1 MRVCSESIINDEVF
15 LMYTVEW
22 ELRGAQMVGSYSFMA
37 TFMHWAFIGVFAF
50 GVINQV
56 DEVEELESSTLLV
69 EEVIFAM
76 IFLSLLLFRFIYMR
90 SARAA
95 MPQLDMPKNLILL
108 ARTVHLGMYVSLAL
122 IAITGLI
129 IGGLYY
135 FGVTEGLVLEV
146 ILLLHEIIFWTSVNL
161 MGLHIAGAIY
171 HRLKGD
177 GVWSAMVPLLKE
189 ESAK

>member
-1 MRVCSESIINDEVF
+1 
-15 LMYTVEW
+15 
-22 ELRGAQMVGSYSFMA
+22 MVRSYSFMA
-37 TFMHWAFIGVFAF
+37 KFMHWAFIGVFAF

-56 DEVEELESSTLLV
+56 DEVEDLESSTLLV

-95 MPQLDMPKNLILL
+95 MLQLDMPKNLILL
-108 ARTVHLGMYVSLAL
+108 ARTVHLGMYVSLAM

-135 FGVTEGLVLEV
+135 FGVTEGLVLEA

-177 GVWSAMVPLLKE
+177 GVWSAMVPILKE
-189 ESAK
+189 ASDK